1 MGWQTEWKALSGR
14 ITSLLDAGQFYA
26 EMLKVYSSDSLN
38 GAKALIDSASEIFKE
53 IGDFINRTV
62 GSLPHAANVRLLR
75 FFNDYD
81 SHFRGSPTNP
91 GEKFERVL
99 FCLTALR
106 SLQSDVDYLLA
117 DTEVLAR
124 SLVERAFLHLQRGI
138 MADRAIRETWRKA
151 YGEGETECERL
162 GMVHL
167 LLHGIWAFKSVAPG
181 ERTDLVLGTRL
192 EITPQI
198 ESAAE
203 ALVLTEWKVVRK
215 ASELGTQADQ
225 AFLQARLYGTG
236 SLAGFELSS
245 RRYLVI
251 VSENRLD
258 MPSDRSESGVDYQ
271 YKNIAVKPSS
281 PSKAAKP
288 SRRNRATPNAG

>member
-1 MGWQTEWKALSGR
+1 
-14 ITSLLDAGQFYA
+14 
-26 EMLKVYSSDSLN
+26 
-38 GAKALIDSASEIFKE
+38 
-53 IGDFINRTV
+53 
-62 GSLPHAANVRLLR
+62 
-75 FFNDYD
+75 
-81 SHFRGSPTNP
+81 
-91 GEKFERVL
+91 
-99 FCLTALR
+99 
-106 SLQSDVDYLLA
+106 
-117 DTEVLAR
+117 
-124 SLVERAFLHLQRGI
+124 
-138 MADRAIRETWRKA
+138 
-151 YGEGETECERL
+151 
-162 GMVHL
+162 MVHL

-215 ASELGTQADQ
+215 ASGLRTQADQ

-271 YKNIAVKPSS
+271 YKNIAVTPSS
-281 PSKAAKP
+281 PSKAAIAVETK
-288 SRRNRATPNAG
+288 